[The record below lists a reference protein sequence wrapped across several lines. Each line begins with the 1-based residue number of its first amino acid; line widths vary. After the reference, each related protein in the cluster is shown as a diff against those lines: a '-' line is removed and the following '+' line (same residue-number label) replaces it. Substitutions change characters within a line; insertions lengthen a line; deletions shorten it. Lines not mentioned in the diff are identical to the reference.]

1 MADLPRVIGRRTILW
16 GLFALC
22 VPVTSA
28 PLAGQVSPAAERRA
42 VDRADGLFAADR
54 PEEAR
59 SILVDLLERTPASVD
74 ALDLLHRISV
84 DDGEFDDA
92 LARSEAAA
100 AANPSLGRVREIW
113 VRVLVDA
120 GIPDSAR
127 AVARRWV
134 EMDGAD
140 ERAVLALAEA
150 LVAAGES
157 GEAEDE
163 LRRAVERGSG
173 TRMIRLRRADL
184 LVESGDVDEATD
196 IWVDLLASEDPAVDA
211 VVEDI
216 RAVQDPTAA
225 LERFVDQLDE
235 PNTPAGPGS
244 LVALRFGRSVGAR
257 RLADRVSGDERAP
270 FLREYVRESDLA
282 GLPQEVAW
290 AAQELVILSPRPV
303 DKLRWQAMV
312 ADRSLAAGDT
322 TTARGAF
329 EALTRDTDPGA
340 GPHDAAT
347 RRLFS
352 LLAADPTNLGE
363 ARAVLDRHAAAYPDS
378 LRVRAAMYG
387 ELAEGH
393 ARGGDLARAAEVVG
407 EGRAAVAGGEAGTG
421 GALDASAGRLAFW
434 GGEQDSAIVR
444 VQRSLGEPGLG
455 AAALT
460 ARIELLT
467 AVQAADS
474 TEIVA
479 AGAAAF
485 GLHRDPSGF
494 DLSPS
499 LRELAGSPAST
510 GRATVLAYLATQAVR
525 AGRRETAVSLWRRVV
540 EVYPASA
547 ETPAALLGLARHSS
561 TGEATGW
568 LEQLIVGYP
577 ESALA
582 PVARRMLAELDE
594 GA

>member
-1 MADLPRVIGRRTILW
+1 MADLPGVIGRRAVMW

-22 VPVTSA
+22 VPTVSA
-28 PLAGQVSPAAERRA
+28 PVSGQVSPAAERRA
-42 VDRADGLFAADR
+42 VDRADGLLAANR
-54 PEEAR
+54 PDEAR
-59 SILVDLLERTPASVD
+59 SILVDLLVRAPASAD

-84 DDGEFDDA
+84 EDGKFDDA
-92 LARSEAAA
+92 LARAEAAA
-100 AANPSLGRVREIW
+100 AVEPSPGRVREIW
-113 VRVLVDA
+113 VRVLMDA

-140 ERAVLALAEA
+140 ERAVLALADA

-163 LRRAVERGSG
+163 LRRAVERGAG

-184 LVESGDVDEATD
+184 LVESGDVGDATD
-196 IWVDLLASEDPAVDA
+196 VWVAVLSGDDPPVEA

-216 RAVQDPTAA
+216 RALPEPTAA
-225 LERFVDQLDE
+225 LERLVDQLAESD
-235 PNTPAGPGS
+235 TPAGPGS
-244 LVALRFGRSVGAR
+244 LVALRLGRPESAR
-257 RLADRVSGDERAP
+257 RLANRVGGDERVP

-282 GLPQEVAW
+282 DLPEEVAW
-290 AAQELVILSPRPV
+290 AAQELVFLSPRPV

-329 EALTRDTDPGA
+329 EALARDTDPGA

-352 LLAADPTNLGE
+352 LLAADPTSLAE
-363 ARAVLDRHAAAYPDS
+363 ARAVLDRYAAAYPDS
-378 LRVRAAMYG
+378 LRARAAMYG

-393 ARGGDLARAAEVVG
+393 ARGGELARAADVVG
-407 EGRAAVAGGEAGTG
+407 EGRAAVAAGEAGAG

-444 VQRSLGEPGLG
+444 VQRSLGEPGLD
-455 AAALT
+455 AAVLT

-467 AVQAADS
+467 VVQAADA
-474 TEIVA
+474 TEIRA

-485 GLHRDPSGF
+485 GLHRAPSGF

-510 GRATVLAYLATQAVR
+510 GRATVLAYLAAQAVQ
-525 AGRRETAVSLWRRVV
+525 AGRRETGVSLWRRVV
-540 EVYPASA
+540 EAYPSSA

-561 TGEATGW
+561 AHEATGW